1 MKEKELPLV
10 ALRAFA
16 VAARTDSLTSAAEEL
31 GVTHGAV
38 SKQVRSLES
47 WLGQQVFTR
56 EGRSLV
62 LTPYGKVL
70 AEQLGQSFRDIDTAC
85 QYVKRQR
92 SKVVLTVEAPSTF
105 AMYFLMPR
113 LRRFEIRN
121 PNLAVWISTRIPIG

>member
-1 MKEKELPLV
+1 LKERELPLI

-16 VAARTDSLTSAAEEL
+16 VAARTDSLNSAAEEL

-56 EGRSLV
+56 EGRGLA

-70 AEQLGQSFRDIDTAC
+70 AEQLGQSFRDIDAAC
-85 QYVKRQR
+85 QYVRRHR
-92 SKVVLTVEAPSTF
+92 SKAVLARS
-105 AMYFLMPR
+105 ALD
-113 LRRFEIRN
+113 LRDVLPDAEIET
-121 PNLAVWISTRIPIG
+121 L